1 MAKNL
6 IEFMDDALKTQILL
20 DEFTAKINQLYDA
33 QGRPLVTDPDQ
44 ELSDWFDQ
52 KGYNIPRGQCKK
64 LEAPISSAR
73 GKIVPKY

>member
-6 IEFMDDALKTQILL
+6 TEFMDEAWKTQTLM
-20 DEFTAKINQLYDA
+20 DEFTAKVNQLYDA
-33 QGRPLVTDPDQ
+33 QGRPLVTDADQ

-64 LEAPISSAR
+64 LEPSLTSAR
-73 GKIVPKY
+73 GKVVPKY